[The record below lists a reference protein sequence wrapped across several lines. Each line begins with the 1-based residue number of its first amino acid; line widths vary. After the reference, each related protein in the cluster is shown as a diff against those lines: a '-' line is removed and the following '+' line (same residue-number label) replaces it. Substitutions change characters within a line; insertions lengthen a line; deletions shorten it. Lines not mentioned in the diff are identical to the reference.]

1 MPPLMPQLLL
11 RFDMRNPSFGADQ
24 GALYD
29 AALDMA
35 QWADE
40 NGFDTIQISE
50 HHGSDDGY
58 LPSPMILAAAMAA
71 RTKRIRLRMSL
82 IILPFHDPLR
92 VAEDLAVLDIISHGR
107 LDVVVGAGYVP
118 EEFEMFG
125 VELKDRGRLM
135 ESKIAALKN
144 AWTGAE
150 FEYEG
155 RRARVTPTPVQKPHP
170 PLWMG
175 GSSKAAARRAARLV
189 DYFYTENREL
199 FAEFNAERE
208 RLGKQAIPFI
218 ELGSGFFV
226 IAEDPDAEWQRMA
239 PHILFECNSYGKW
252 QASSAMQGQYME
264 MTDAEPLRATGL
276 YPIVRPD
283 EAASYI
289 NQLGDKAQL
298 CLHPLIAGQ
307 SPAEGWRQLKL
318 FADTVLPFAANQ

>member
-1 MPPLMPQLLL
+1 MPQLLL
-11 RFDMRNPSFGADQ
+11 RFDMRNPDFGADQ
-24 GALYD
+24 RSLYD

-40 NGFDTIQISE
+40 NGFDAIQISE

-58 LPSPMILAAAMAA
+58 LPSPIVLAAAMAA
-71 RTKRIRLRMSL
+71 RTRRIRLRMSL

-118 EEFEMFG
+118 EEFAMFG
-125 VELKDRGRLM
+125 VELKDRGTLM
-135 ESKIAALKN
+135 ESKIAALKK
-144 AWTGAE
+144 AWSGE
-150 FEYEG
+150 KFEYEG
-155 RRARVTPTPVQKPHP
+155 RSARVTPTPVQKPHP

-175 GSSKAAARRAARLV
+175 GSSKPAARRAARLV
-189 DYFYTENREL
+189 DYFYTENEEL
-199 FAEFNAERE
+199 FREFNAERE
-208 RLGKQAIPFI
+208 RLGKPAIPFI

-226 IAEDPDAEWQRMA
+226 VADDPDAEWQRMA

-252 QASSAMQGQYME
+252 QASSAMQGQYLE

-276 YPIVRPD
+276 YPILRPAD
-283 EAASYI
+283 VPDYLHK
-289 NQLGDKAQL
+289 LGDNAQL

-307 SPAEGWRQLKL
+307 SPEAGWQQLHA
-318 FADTVLPFAANQ
+318 FADTVLPLLSR

>member
-1 MPPLMPQLLL
+1 MPQLLL
-11 RFDMRNPSFGADQ
+11 RFDMRNPDFGADQ
-24 GALYD
+24 RALYD

-58 LPSPMILAAAMAA
+58 LPSPIVLAAAMAA
-71 RTKRIRLRMSL
+71 RTRRVRLRMSL

-92 VAEDLAVLDIISHGR
+92 VAEDLAVLDIISNGR

-125 VELKDRGRLM
+125 VALKDRGTLM
-135 ESKIAALKN
+135 ENKIAALKK
-144 AWTGAE
+144 AWTGKE
-150 FEYEG
+150 FDYEG
-155 RRARVTPTPVQKPHP
+155 RRARVTPTPVQQPHP

-175 GSSKAAARRAARLV
+175 GSSKPAARRAARLV

-199 FAEFNAERE
+199 FGEFNAERE
-208 RLGKQAIPFI
+208 RLGKESIPFM

-226 IAEDPDAEWQRMA
+226 VADDPDTEWQRMA
-239 PHILFECNSYGKW
+239 PYILFECNSYGKW
-252 QASSAMQGQYME
+252 QASSAMQGQYLE

-276 YPIVRPD
+276 YPIIRPD
-283 EAASYI
+283 EAADYLR
-289 NQLGDKAQL
+289 QLGDNAQL

-307 SPAEGWRQLKL
+307 SPDDGWKQLHR
-318 FADTVLPFAANQ
+318 FADTVLPLLSRK